1 MTLSV
6 LRLSRAQSQKSE
18 TGRSAS
24 PNIHL
29 ALTTHSVRK
38 VPYAMDALIA
48 SAGPM
53 SQRKPRR
60 LTNRPESKRTTPSH
74 KTISRGPDKE
84 PIDPSTNSIL
94 ASTRLPTSFHHS
106 HLATGSASVNIR
118 PNPSVSRISDKK
130 LRAKVSRTDVNS
142 KRARLEREDVD
153 EWLNKPIGGGAGG
166 IEVDDEGGER
176 TWRVG
181 QEEIVK
187 EVGVSGGAKRF
198 DLKMESMGN
207 YRVSYTRNGR

>member
-1 MTLSV
+1 M
-6 LRLSRAQSQKSE
+6 
-18 TGRSAS
+18 
-24 PNIHL
+24 
-29 ALTTHSVRK
+29 
-38 VPYAMDALIA
+38 
-48 SAGPM
+48 
-53 SQRKPRR
+53 
-60 LTNRPESKRTTPSH
+60 
-74 KTISRGPDKE
+74 
-84 PIDPSTNSIL
+84 
-94 ASTRLPTSFHHS
+94 
-106 HLATGSASVNIR
+106 
-118 PNPSVSRISDKK
+118 
-130 LRAKVSRTDVNS
+130 NS

-153 EWLNKPIGGGAGG
+153 EWLNKPIGSGAGG